1 MRLKDGFVLR
11 DVCGETVII
20 GEGLGAVDFGKLLVL
35 NDTAAWL
42 WKEAR
47 EMGDFTVESLAK
59 RLCEEY
65 DVEAEAALADVAD
78 IVGKWQQV
86 NVIED

>member
-1 MRLKDGFVLR
+1 MRIKDGFALR
-11 DVCGETVII
+11 DVCGETVIV

-42 WKEAR
+42 WKEAKSQ
-47 EMGDFTVESLAK
+47 GDFTPQSLAQ

-65 DVEAEAALADVAD
+65 EVPTDIANADVAE
-78 IVGKWQQV
+78 ILSKWQDI
-86 NVIED
+86 NVIQ

>member
-1 MRLKDGFVLR
+1 MKIKDEFVLR
-11 DVCGETVII
+11 NVCGETVII

-42 WKEAR
+42 WKEAQ
-47 EMGDFTVESLAK
+47 EMGEFTPLSLGE

-65 DVEAEAALADVAD
+65 DVSADVARAD
-78 IVGKWQQV
+78 IDDIISRWQAI
-86 NVIED
+86 NVID